1 MAKGWESKGVEEQ
14 MEAAREA
21 RAADSEERPSFT
33 REEIDRKRK
42 RASMELVL
50 TKIRNDLQ
58 NSTEPRHRQ
67 MLELAL
73 KDMEKKLQDL

>member
-1 MAKGWESKGVEEQ
+1 MARGFDSKNVEEQ
-14 MEAAREA
+14 QSQAAERSESSSDGA
-21 RAADSEERPSFT
+21 RPT
-33 REEIDRKRK
+33 PEEIERKRK
-42 RASMELVL
+42 RASLELVL

-73 KDMEKKLQDL
+73 KDMEKKLVEM

>member
-1 MAKGWESKGVEEQ
+1 MARGFDSKNVEEQ
-14 MEAAREA
+14 QSEASRNEPKTDGAR
-21 RAADSEERPSFT
+21 PT
-33 REEIDRKRK
+33 PEEIERKRK
-42 RASMELVL
+42 QASMELVL

-73 KDMEKKLQDL
+73 KDMEKKLGKME

>member
-1 MAKGWESKGVEEQ
+1 MARGFDSKGVEEQ
-14 MEAAREA
+14 QSEAARNEPKS
-21 RAADSEERPSFT
+21 DGQRPAP
-33 REEIDRKRK
+33 EEIERKRK

-73 KDMEKKLQDL
+73 KDMEKKLEQL